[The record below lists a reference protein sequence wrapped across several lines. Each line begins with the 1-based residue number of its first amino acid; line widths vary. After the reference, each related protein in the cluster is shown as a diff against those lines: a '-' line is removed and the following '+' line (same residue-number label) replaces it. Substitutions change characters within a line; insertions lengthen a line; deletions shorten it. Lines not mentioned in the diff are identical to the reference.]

1 MINTIQK
8 HAEEV
13 ERYRADVKAK
23 YGSLDQLDR
32 IEAMMADIFAMM
44 YVGMVVMPNSDKEFI

>member
-1 MINTIQK
+1 MIDTIRQY
-8 HAEEV
+8 AEAV

-23 YGSLDQLDR
+23 YANLQQLDR
-32 IEAMMADIFAMM
+32 IEAMMADIFAML